1 VEISLYFKDGVEY
14 GELLGMALGKQ
25 KAHETVP
32 CHAMQA
38 PWTPVMK
45 DIFERKMMKYIF
57 REK

>member
-1 VEISLYFKDGVEY
+1 MGVEY

-25 KAHETVP
+25 KAHEAVP

-38 PWTPVMK
+38 PRTPVMK

-57 REK
+57 REKWRKYI